1 MVGHESVDP
10 KPQAKADLVTG
21 VILYGVELFPKAV
34 LPPVLCAE
42 CVCVCVNGVCAR
54 LFFVCAGESAP
65 GRVSFC
71 ALTPFARLDYRLSA
85 RVRAEKEKKVWEFGD
100 KKNGRRRQSVGVAKE
115 PAMRERRAPFVA
127 RTDSVLSNGAV
138 GAAERNNDLLLIETP
153 PRLRRKG
160 IRS

>member
-1 MVGHESVDP
+1 MR
-10 KPQAKADLVTG
+10 ALT
-21 VILYGVELFPKAV
+21 
-34 LPPVLCAE
+34 E
-42 CVCVCVNGVCAR
+42 CVRGF
-54 LFFVCAGESAP
+54 FFVCAGESAP

-85 RVRAEKEKKVWEFGD
+85 RVRAEKEKKVWELGIKQTEGD
-100 KKNGRRRQSVGVAKE
+100 ANRSVSRKNPRC
-115 PAMRERRAPFVA
+115 ERDERPSWLVRIPCF
-127 RTDSVLSNGAV
+127 SNGAV